1 VALVAALYWALDR
14 LLIEVEQRRKDIS
27 YSSRTR
33 LNTDNYHQKHLLR
46 RAIADLYE
54 HLPSDAK
61 QRPECKRCVPPVR
74 TTQSPLFTHIPS
86 QEL

>member
-46 RAIADLYE
+46 RAIAGGGM
-54 HLPSDAK
+54 
-61 QRPECKRCVPPVR
+61 CPPITNGPFGKPFAR
-74 TTQSPLFTHIPS
+74 RNG
-86 QEL
+86 